1 MTRIHERVH
10 TELPIETT
18 FDFVA
23 DFANSETW
31 DPGVAWARRT
41 EPVDGLI
48 GLETTYE
55 LGVRMGGR
63 VAPMTYR
70 ITTFERPDRI
80 VLLGAGSGVDAV
92 DDIRF
97 ARSTGGTVIDYTADI
112 RLRGIR
118 WLLEPFLGG
127 TFSRIG
133 RDAAAGMADTL
144 AAMARA
150 DDHYGGKD

>member
-1 MTRIHERVH
+1 M
-10 TELPIETT
+10 
-18 FDFVA
+18 
-23 DFANSETW
+23 
-31 DPGVAWARRT
+31 AWARRT

-55 LGVRMGGR
+55 LGVRIGGR

-97 ARSTGGTVIDYTADI
+97 ARSTGGTLIDYTADI

-127 TFSRIG
+127 TFARIG

-150 DDHYGGKD
+150 DGTYGGQD